1 MTSLKINSFN
11 ARGLGNE
18 KRMKR
23 EEVYFTSLNNFIKP
37 FAYCKRLAVLLHQR
51 NNGKKNGV
59 EILSFNHGT
68 NKSKGVAI
76 LFPSSIKV
84 DINQCLKDNEGR
96 LIVVDIISQDRT

>member
-1 MTSLKINSFN
+1 MQETRSTPSSEEQWEKEW
-11 ARGLGNE
+11 GGNI
-18 KRMKR
+18 
-23 EEVYFTSLNNFIKP
+23 V
-37 FAYCKRLAVLLHQR
+37 
-51 NNGKKNGV
+51 
-59 EILSFNHGT
+59 FNHGT